1 MQRDVMVN
9 NGTRKVNGYLYNM
22 TESNAITDY
31 WGTGNFLALKFGG
44 VDITG
49 DYTIKVGLDPS
60 EGSGLVELDSDMN
73 GVFKITNKGAQKLV
87 IQALEGSDVVS
98 EVRYDLSKLH
108 VDVNSGND

>member
-9 NGTRKVNGYLYNM
+9 NGTHKVNGYLYNM

-44 VDITG
+44 VDIAG

-73 GVFKITNKGAQKLV
+73 GIFKITNKNSQKLV
-87 IQALEGSDVVS
+87 VQALDGAEVVS
-98 EVRYDLSKLH
+98 EVRYDLSKLR
-108 VDVNSGND
+108 VEDNQE